1 MPAAPKKEAPKK
13 ALTGLAAFREKM
25 GKTYGTQLTRQ
36 ETHVPKPECIST
48 GLLGLDYA
56 TVCGGWVEG
65 RLHLIWGQE
74 GVGKST
80 LCYLAMAEA
89 QRKHPDK
96 AVVYIDMEQ
105 TFDFEY
111 AAKWGL
117 DLSEDR
123 FFHLY
128 PDNSEDVADMLKDSC
143 RSGVVSMVTVDS
155 VGGMETKK
163 AIDKSAGESDMGK
176 NSQVI
181 TRMCKVGAVEARKE
195 KVAVLIIS
203 QVRANF
209 ASMTGGDT
217 YAAPKALRHATSMV
231 IQLKPVFGD
240 DTRLTIKVDGEDI
253 EVGRKIAAKIQR
265 SKMAPQG
272 RTAHF
277 WIKNM
282 ATEAYGPVGID
293 PVDDAITLALKPSVG
308 AIEQQGGGYY
318 VLPDGNRVRGRK
330 EVLAYLREVPELIP
344 LIREKALASVSVLLT
359 EEKPELEFVQGDED
373 VEESA

>member
-1 MPAAPKKEAPKK
+1 MDKKSSA
-13 ALTGLAAFREKM
+13 GLAALREKL

-36 ETHVPKPECIST
+36 ETAVPKPETIST

-65 RLHLIWGQE
+65 RLHLIWGPE
-74 GVGKST
+74 GVGKTT

-89 QRKHPDK
+89 QKKHPNR
-96 AVVYIDMEQ
+96 AVVYIDMEH

-111 AAKWGL
+111 AAKWGV
-117 DLSEDR
+117 DLSEER
-123 FFHLY
+123 FIHLY

-143 RSGVVSMVTVDS
+143 RSGFVSMVTIDS

-163 AIDKSAGESDMGK
+163 AIDKGAGESDMGK
-176 NSQVI
+176 NAQVI
-181 TRMCKVGAVEARKE
+181 TRMCKVGAVEAHKTGT
-195 KVAVLIIS
+195 AVLIIS

-209 ASMTGGDT
+209 GSMTGGDT
-217 YAAPKALRHATSMV
+217 YAAPKALRHATTMV
-231 IQLKPVFGD
+231 IRLKQVFGD
-240 DTRLTIKVDGEDI
+240 DTRLTVKIDGEDI
-253 EVGRKIAAKIQR
+253 EVGRKIAAKIER

-282 ATEAYGPVGID
+282 ATEKYGPVGID
-293 PVDDAITLALKPSVG
+293 PVDDALTLALKPSVG

-318 VLPDGNRVRGRK
+318 VLPDGNRVRGRQQ
-330 EVLAYLREVPELIP
+330 VIDYLREVPELLP
-344 LIREKALASVSVLLT
+344 QIREKALASVSVLLT
-359 EEKPELEFVQGDED
+359 EEKPELEFVPGDEA
-373 VEESA
+373 VEEAS